1 MTISEDVVALPH
13 TGPVFETRLVTPD
26 DAKQWIAN
34 TPPGANRPLS
44 KPYVEMYA
52 RIMDRGDW
60 VLNGDVIRINSAG
73 GVDDG
78 QHRLHAL
85 IAHGRPVMMSIA
97 RNCKKHGI
105 DAGKPRTVANQFA
118 IDGVQHSS
126 RIVAAL
132 RWLRRY
138 TLGQI
143 DLTSNKFAEA
153 VDYGEMRDLFESAP
167 GIAASVA
174 CTGGTVLSR
183 TPQSVLAFVHFMGSK
198 TSPEKASEFIALLH
212 SGAELC
218 NTSPVLALI
227 KAGSNLGSK
236 GVQLHRDRMC
246 ALTVKSW
253 VMFEAGVKCKLLRL
267 GQNEAFPRFR
277 TNWPDPD

>member
-1 MTISEDVVALPH
+1 MVAEPLMADAVFP
-13 TGPVFETRLVTPD
+13 TFETRLVTPD
-26 DAKQWIAN
+26 DAKQWLAN

-60 VLNGDVIRINSAG
+60 VLNGDVIRINSSG

-78 QHRLHAL
+78 QHRLHAV

-97 RNCKKHGI
+97 HNCQRKGI
-105 DAGKPRTVANQFA
+105 DAGKVRTVANQFA
-118 IDGVQHSS
+118 IDGVHRSS
-126 RIVAAL
+126 RVVAAL

-143 DLTSNKFAEA
+143 DLTSNAFAEA
-153 VDYGEMRDLFESAP
+153 VDYGEMRDLFDSAP
-167 GIAASVA
+167 EIAASVA

-183 TPQSVLAFVHFMGSK
+183 TPQSVLAFVHFMASK
-198 TSPEKASEFIALLH
+198 TSPEKATEFCSLLRT
-212 SGAELC
+212 GAELPD
-218 NTSPVLALI
+218 TSPVLALI
-227 KAGSNLGSK
+227 KAGRNMSAK
-236 GVQLHRDRMC
+236 GVQLYRDKTC
-246 ALTVKSW
+246 AITVKAW
-253 VMFEAGVKCKLLRL
+253 LMFEDGLRCKVLRI
-267 GQNEAFPRFR
+267 GPAEPFPRFR